1 MPYRKSIE
9 RHNEVNC
16 MNIRVVHD
24 YVLRKAPDKA
34 ALLFKN
40 LPAPY
45 DTETSPETVL
55 TDENNWV
62 TSELIV
68 KIFENA
74 RIILGDQEAPYK
86 IGSSS
91 ITNKEFGYIQKFF
104 LATFSGPT
112 GLLKRINH
120 INSQFNYTKIMETI
134 YSSPS
139 RAVVRLHW
147 KENRILSKDI
157 CSFNRG
163 IYSAIPTIWG
173 LGPAKIDEPYC
184 FFRGDPYCQF
194 NLKFQNNSWRPYHL
208 LNMFHTRKTQ
218 LLSALEQIES
228 DKLALK
234 KQYDEVNRLNHELY
248 DKVEKLRAVNIASN
262 MLVSQ
267 DNSEEILKATMKS
280 MVEVLDFDRAI
291 IMLVD
296 SEERYLE
303 FKYAIGDNPEA
314 IDRYLQG
321 YRIPL
326 NRKENIIARVFQHAR
341 PVYVKDPFSAGL
353 HLTNRILTNFDVS
366 SFIIAPLRT
375 GDRVIGIVGADRLK
389 STKNVTPRDLDEL
402 SIFTNT
408 IAETLHKAQLKEE
421 IESGYLNT
429 VRALVQAIEEK
440 DAYTRGHSERVAE
453 LSVRIGRELSLDQ
466 KRLEYLRI
474 GCLLHDVGKIGI
486 SESIVRKP
494 KNLTVSEYNI
504 IKQHPLKGAE
514 IVKPIS
520 FLKDHLYIIRNHHE
534 WYDGS
539 GYPDGLKGNEI
550 PIEAQ
555 IVSVA
560 DAYDAITST
569 RPYRKGLS
577 PQEALHRISILS
589 GSQFAPRVVKAFKR
603 VFSHL
608 IREGGKDKL
617 AVTDLS
623 HVEKTFT
630 RR

>member
-16 MNIRVVHD
+16 LNIKVVYD
-24 YVLRKAPDKA
+24 YVLKEAPEKVS
-34 ALLFKN
+34 LLFKE

-45 DTETSPETVL
+45 ATVSKPEDVL

-62 TSELIV
+62 TSELIT

-74 RIILGDQEAPYK
+74 RIIFDDPDIAYR
-86 IGSSS
+86 IGSDS
-91 ITNKEFGYIQKFF
+91 ITNREFGYIQKFF
-104 LATFSGPT
+104 LATFGGPS

-120 INSQFNYTKIMETI
+120 INSQFNHTKIMEII

-147 KENRILSKDI
+147 KENRVLSKDI

-173 LGPAKIDEPYC
+173 LSPAEVEEPYC
-184 FFRGDPYCQF
+184 YFNGDPYCQF
-194 NLKFQNNSWRPYHL
+194 NIQFHNKNWRPYRL
-208 LNMFHTRKTQ
+208 FSLFRTRKTQ

-248 DKVEKLRAVNIASN
+248 DKVEKLRAVNLASN

-280 MVEVLDFDRAI
+280 MVEVLNFDRAM

-296 SEERYLE
+296 EGRNYLE

-314 IDRYLQG
+314 IDRYLHG
-321 YRIPL
+321 YRIPISK
-326 NRKENIIARVFQHAR
+326 KENIMARVFQKAK
-341 PVYVKDPFSAGL
+341 PVYVKDPSSAGL
-353 HLTNRILTNFDVS
+353 HLGNRILSNFNVS

-375 GDRVIGIVGADRLK
+375 GDNVIGIVGADRLK
-389 STKNVTPRDLDEL
+389 STENVTPRDLDEL

-453 LSVRIGRELSLDQ
+453 LSVRIGRVLGLDPH
-466 KRLEYLRI
+466 RLEYLRI

-494 KNLTVSEYNI
+494 KTLTESEYNI

-520 FLKDHLYIIRNHHE
+520 FLKDHIYIIRNHHE

-539 GYPDGLKGNEI
+539 GYPDGLKGSEI
-550 PIEAQ
+550 PLEAQ

-577 PQEALHRISILS
+577 PQEAFHRIDILT
-589 GSQFAPRVVKAFKR
+589 GSQFSPEVVKAFKY

-608 IREGGKDKL
+608 IQEDNKNHKNQKWHTSLKSAEVD
-617 AVTDLS
+617 
-623 HVEKTFT
+623 
-630 RR
+630 

>member
-1 MPYRKSIE
+1 MPYRKSIKL
-9 RHNEVNC
+9 HNEVNC
-16 MNIRVVHD
+16 LNIKVVYD
-24 YVLRKAPDKA
+24 YMLSKAPEQA
-34 ALLFKN
+34 GHLFDN
-40 LPAPY
+40 LPEPY
-45 DTETSPETVL
+45 STVESPEKVL

-62 TSELIV
+62 TSALIV

-74 RIILGDQEAPYK
+74 RSLLNDPHAPYH
-86 IGSSS
+86 IGKDS
-91 ITNKEFGYIQKFF
+91 IEQREFGYIQKFF
-104 LATFSGPT
+104 LVTFGGPT

-120 INSQFNYTKIMETI
+120 INSQFNHTKIMEII

-147 KENRILSKDI
+147 KENRVLSKDI
-157 CSFNRG
+157 CSFNKG
-163 IYSAIPTIWG
+163 IYSAIPTIWK
-173 LGPAKIDEPYC
+173 LLPAQVEEPFCY
-184 FFRGDPYCQF
+184 FNGDPYCQF
-194 NLKFQNNSWRPYHL
+194 NIQFHAKSWRPYHL
-208 LNMFHTRKTQ
+208 LSIFQTRKAQ

-248 DKVEKLRAVNIASN
+248 DKVEKLRAVNLASN

-267 DNSEEILKATMKS
+267 SNSEEILKATMKS

-296 SEERYLE
+296 KDERYLE
-303 FKYAIGDNPEA
+303 FKYAIGDSPEA
-314 IDRYLQG
+314 IELHLRG
-321 YRIPL
+321 YRIPID
-326 NRKENIIARVFQHAR
+326 RKENIMARVFQEAK
-341 PVYVKDPFSAGL
+341 PMYIQDPITTGL
-353 HLTNRILTNFDVS
+353 HPTNRILSNFDVS

-375 GDRVIGIVGADRLK
+375 GDKVIGIVGADRLK
-389 STKNVTPRDLDEL
+389 SKGKVSPRDLDEL

-421 IESGYLNT
+421 IESGYVNT
-429 VRALVQAIEEK
+429 VGALVQAIEEK

-453 LSVRIGRELSLDQ
+453 LSMRIGRVLGLEQ
-466 KRLEYLRI
+466 HRLEYLRI

-494 KNLTVSEYNI
+494 KNLTASEYNI

-520 FLKDHLYIIRNHHE
+520 FLKDHMYIIRNHHE
-534 WYDGS
+534 WYDGT
-539 GYPDGLKGNEI
+539 GYPDGLEGDNI
-550 PIEAQ
+550 PLEAQ

-569 RPYRKGLS
+569 RPYRKGLT
-577 PQEALHRISILS
+577 PQEALHRITLLS
-589 GSQFAPRVVKAFKR
+589 GSQFAPPVVKAFKQ
-603 VFSHL
+603 VYSHL
-608 IREGGKDKL
+608 FQEGG
-617 AVTDLS
+617 S
-623 HVEKTFT
+623 IQSEIPKTKVKT
-630 RR
+630 RIVD